1 MDAFVETYVWP
12 AAIMIGQSLLLMV
25 CLLVFIAYI
34 LYADRKIWAAVQMR
48 RGPNVVGPWG
58 LFQSFADLLKLAF
71 KEPIIPAGSDKAVF
85 LLAPLVTVTLAM
97 ATWAVIPLNEGW
109 MVANIN
115 VGILY
120 VFAISSLEVYGV
132 IMAGWA
138 SNSKYPFLGA
148 GSNHLEAELASL
160 LGMSRTPVREATLIL
175 EAQGLVSVI
184 PRHGVKILSISP
196 KDMTEIYQVLTELE
210 CLSAGLAATKNHPD
224 EEFLVAETAIRDM
237 EKALENEDLEAWA
250 IADDKFHSELVRLG
264 ENQRVINIF
273 DMYTDQVK
281 RARMLTLR
289 LRPIPTKSNED
300 HRKVLE
306 AIRSGQSE
314 VAVKVHKEHRIQ
326 AGQMLVNL
334 LEKFGLSNL

>member
-1 MDAFVETYVWP
+1 MQNTNTKAPEKIAGQKKKPNTFHAVDTLKD
-12 AAIMIGQSLLLMV
+12 MIL
-25 CLLVFIAYI
+25 
-34 LYADRKIWAAVQMR
+34 
-48 RGPNVVGPWG
+48 
-58 LFQSFADLLKLAF
+58 
-71 KEPIIPAGSDKAVF
+71 
-85 LLAPLVTVTLAM
+85 
-97 ATWAVIPLNEGW
+97 
-109 MVANIN
+109 
-115 VGILY
+115 
-120 VFAISSLEVYGV
+120 
-132 IMAGWA
+132 
-138 SNSKYPFLGA
+138 SNQLQA

-210 CLSAGLAATKNHPD
+210 CLSAELAATKNHPD

-237 EKALENEDLEAWA
+237 ENALENEDLEAWA
-250 IADDKFHSELVRLG
+250 VADDKFHSELVRLG

>member
-1 MDAFVETYVWP
+1 MQNTTTKTPEKIAGQKKKPNTFHAVDTLKD
-12 AAIMIGQSLLLMV
+12 MILSNQL
-25 CLLVFIAYI
+25 
-34 LYADRKIWAAVQMR
+34 Q
-48 RGPNVVGPWG
+48 
-58 LFQSFADLLKLAF
+58 
-71 KEPIIPAGSDKAVF
+71 AGS
-85 LLAPLVTVTLAM
+85 
-97 ATWAVIPLNEGW
+97 
-109 MVANIN
+109 
-115 VGILY
+115 
-120 VFAISSLEVYGV
+120 S
-132 IMAGWA
+132 
-138 SNSKYPFLGA
+138 
-148 GSNHLEAELASL
+148 HLEAELASL
-160 LGMSRTPVREATLIL
+160 LGMSRTPVREATLTL

-210 CLSAGLAATKNHPD
+210 CLSAELAATKNHPD
-224 EEFLVAETAIRDM
+224 EEFFVAETAIRDM

-281 RARMLTLR
+281 RARMATLR

-306 AIRSGQSE
+306 TIRSGQSE

>member
-1 MDAFVETYVWP
+1 MQNSTTKAPEKIAGQKKKPNTFHAVDTLKD
-12 AAIMIGQSLLLMV
+12 MILSNQL
-25 CLLVFIAYI
+25 
-34 LYADRKIWAAVQMR
+34 Q
-48 RGPNVVGPWG
+48 
-58 LFQSFADLLKLAF
+58 
-71 KEPIIPAGSDKAVF
+71 AGS
-85 LLAPLVTVTLAM
+85 
-97 ATWAVIPLNEGW
+97 
-109 MVANIN
+109 
-115 VGILY
+115 
-120 VFAISSLEVYGV
+120 S
-132 IMAGWA
+132 
-138 SNSKYPFLGA
+138 
-148 GSNHLEAELASL
+148 HLEAELASL

-224 EEFLVAETAIRDM
+224 EEFFVAETAIRDM

>member
-1 MDAFVETYVWP
+1 MQNTNTKAPEKIAGQKKKPNTFHAVDTLKD
-12 AAIMIGQSLLLMV
+12 MIL
-25 CLLVFIAYI
+25 
-34 LYADRKIWAAVQMR
+34 
-48 RGPNVVGPWG
+48 
-58 LFQSFADLLKLAF
+58 
-71 KEPIIPAGSDKAVF
+71 
-85 LLAPLVTVTLAM
+85 
-97 ATWAVIPLNEGW
+97 
-109 MVANIN
+109 
-115 VGILY
+115 
-120 VFAISSLEVYGV
+120 
-132 IMAGWA
+132 
-138 SNSKYPFLGA
+138 SNQLQA

-210 CLSAGLAATKNHPD
+210 CLSAELAATKNHPD
-224 EEFLVAETAIRDM
+224 EEFIVAETAIRDM
-237 EKALENEDLEAWA
+237 ENALENEDLEAWA
-250 IADDKFHSELVRLG
+250 VADDKFHSELVRLG

-314 VAVKVHKEHRIQ
+314 VAVNVHKEHRIQ

>member
-1 MDAFVETYVWP
+1 MQNTNTKAPEKIAGQKKKPNTFHAVDTLKD
-12 AAIMIGQSLLLMV
+12 MIL
-25 CLLVFIAYI
+25 
-34 LYADRKIWAAVQMR
+34 
-48 RGPNVVGPWG
+48 
-58 LFQSFADLLKLAF
+58 
-71 KEPIIPAGSDKAVF
+71 
-85 LLAPLVTVTLAM
+85 
-97 ATWAVIPLNEGW
+97 
-109 MVANIN
+109 
-115 VGILY
+115 
-120 VFAISSLEVYGV
+120 
-132 IMAGWA
+132 
-138 SNSKYPFLGA
+138 SNQLQA

-210 CLSAGLAATKNHPD
+210 CLSAELAATKNHPD
-224 EEFLVAETAIRDM
+224 EEFIVAETAIRDM
-237 EKALENEDLEAWA
+237 ENALENEDLEAWA
-250 IADDKFHSELVRLG
+250 VADDKFHSELVRLG

>member
-1 MDAFVETYVWP
+1 MQDAKLKANEKFAGQKRKPNTFQAVDTLRE
-12 AAIMIGQSLLLMV
+12 MILS
-25 CLLVFIAYI
+25 
-34 LYADRKIWAAVQMR
+34 
-48 RGPNVVGPWG
+48 N
-58 LFQSFADLLKLAF
+58 KLQ
-71 KEPIIPAGSDKAVF
+71 
-85 LLAPLVTVTLAM
+85 
-97 ATWAVIPLNEGW
+97 
-109 MVANIN
+109 
-115 VGILY
+115 
-120 VFAISSLEVYGV
+120 
-132 IMAGWA
+132 
-138 SNSKYPFLGA
+138 A

-184 PRHGVKILSISP
+184 PRHGVKILTISP

-210 CLSAGLAATKNHPD
+210 CLSAGLAATKNHP
-224 EEFLVAETAIRDM
+224 AEKFHEAERAIGDM
-237 EKALENEDLEAWA
+237 ESALEVEDLEAWA

-306 AIRSGQSE
+306 AIKSGQSE
-314 VAVKVHKEHRIQ
+314 IAVKIHKEHRIQ

>member
-1 MDAFVETYVWP
+1 MQNTNTKAPEKNAGQKKKPNTFHAVDTLKD
-12 AAIMIGQSLLLMV
+12 MIL
-25 CLLVFIAYI
+25 
-34 LYADRKIWAAVQMR
+34 
-48 RGPNVVGPWG
+48 
-58 LFQSFADLLKLAF
+58 
-71 KEPIIPAGSDKAVF
+71 
-85 LLAPLVTVTLAM
+85 
-97 ATWAVIPLNEGW
+97 
-109 MVANIN
+109 
-115 VGILY
+115 
-120 VFAISSLEVYGV
+120 
-132 IMAGWA
+132 
-138 SNSKYPFLGA
+138 SNQLQA

-210 CLSAGLAATKNHPD
+210 CLSAELAATKNHPD
-224 EEFLVAETAIRDM
+224 EEFIVAETAIRDM

-250 IADDKFHSELVRLG
+250 VADDKFHSELVRLG

>member
-1 MDAFVETYVWP
+1 MQNTNTKAPEKIAGQKKKPNTFHAVDTLKD
-12 AAIMIGQSLLLMV
+12 MIL
-25 CLLVFIAYI
+25 
-34 LYADRKIWAAVQMR
+34 
-48 RGPNVVGPWG
+48 
-58 LFQSFADLLKLAF
+58 
-71 KEPIIPAGSDKAVF
+71 
-85 LLAPLVTVTLAM
+85 
-97 ATWAVIPLNEGW
+97 
-109 MVANIN
+109 
-115 VGILY
+115 
-120 VFAISSLEVYGV
+120 
-132 IMAGWA
+132 
-138 SNSKYPFLGA
+138 SNQLQA

-196 KDMTEIYQVLTELE
+196 TDMTEIYQVLTELE
-210 CLSAGLAATKNHPD
+210 CLSAELAATKNHPD

-237 EKALENEDLEAWA
+237 ENALENEDLEAWA
-250 IADDKFHSELVRLG
+250 VADDKFHSELVRLG

>member
-1 MDAFVETYVWP
+1 MQNTTTKAPEKIAGQKKKPNTFHAVDTLKD
-12 AAIMIGQSLLLMV
+12 MILSNQL
-25 CLLVFIAYI
+25 
-34 LYADRKIWAAVQMR
+34 Q
-48 RGPNVVGPWG
+48 
-58 LFQSFADLLKLAF
+58 
-71 KEPIIPAGSDKAVF
+71 AGS
-85 LLAPLVTVTLAM
+85 
-97 ATWAVIPLNEGW
+97 
-109 MVANIN
+109 
-115 VGILY
+115 
-120 VFAISSLEVYGV
+120 S
-132 IMAGWA
+132 
-138 SNSKYPFLGA
+138 
-148 GSNHLEAELASL
+148 HLEAELASL

-196 KDMTEIYQVLTELE
+196 NDMTEIYQVLTELE
-210 CLSAGLAATKNHPD
+210 CLSAELAATKNHPN

>member
-1 MDAFVETYVWP
+1 MQNTNTKAPEKIAGQKKKPNTFHAVDTLKD
-12 AAIMIGQSLLLMV
+12 MIL
-25 CLLVFIAYI
+25 
-34 LYADRKIWAAVQMR
+34 
-48 RGPNVVGPWG
+48 
-58 LFQSFADLLKLAF
+58 
-71 KEPIIPAGSDKAVF
+71 
-85 LLAPLVTVTLAM
+85 
-97 ATWAVIPLNEGW
+97 
-109 MVANIN
+109 
-115 VGILY
+115 
-120 VFAISSLEVYGV
+120 
-132 IMAGWA
+132 
-138 SNSKYPFLGA
+138 SNQLQA

-210 CLSAGLAATKNHPD
+210 CLSAELAATKNHPD

-237 EKALENEDLEAWA
+237 ENALENEDLEAWA
-250 IADDKFHSELVRLG
+250 VADDKFHSELVRLG

-306 AIRSGQSE
+306 AIRSGQSD

>member
-1 MDAFVETYVWP
+1 MQNTNTKAPEKIAGQKKKPNTFHAVDTLKD
-12 AAIMIGQSLLLMV
+12 MIL
-25 CLLVFIAYI
+25 
-34 LYADRKIWAAVQMR
+34 
-48 RGPNVVGPWG
+48 
-58 LFQSFADLLKLAF
+58 
-71 KEPIIPAGSDKAVF
+71 
-85 LLAPLVTVTLAM
+85 
-97 ATWAVIPLNEGW
+97 
-109 MVANIN
+109 
-115 VGILY
+115 
-120 VFAISSLEVYGV
+120 
-132 IMAGWA
+132 
-138 SNSKYPFLGA
+138 SNQLQA

-210 CLSAGLAATKNHPD
+210 CLSAELAATKNHPD
-224 EEFLVAETAIRDM
+224 EEFIVAETAIRDM

-250 IADDKFHSELVRLG
+250 VADDKFHSELVRLG

>member
-1 MDAFVETYVWP
+1 MQNTTTKAPEKIAGQKKKPNTFHAVDTLKD
-12 AAIMIGQSLLLMV
+12 MILSNQL
-25 CLLVFIAYI
+25 
-34 LYADRKIWAAVQMR
+34 Q
-48 RGPNVVGPWG
+48 
-58 LFQSFADLLKLAF
+58 
-71 KEPIIPAGSDKAVF
+71 AGS
-85 LLAPLVTVTLAM
+85 
-97 ATWAVIPLNEGW
+97 
-109 MVANIN
+109 
-115 VGILY
+115 
-120 VFAISSLEVYGV
+120 S
-132 IMAGWA
+132 
-138 SNSKYPFLGA
+138 
-148 GSNHLEAELASL
+148 HLEAELASL

-196 KDMTEIYQVLTELE
+196 NDMTEIYQVLTELE
-210 CLSAGLAATKNHPD
+210 CLSAELAATKNHPD
-224 EEFLVAETAIRDM
+224 EEFFVAETAIRDM